1 LTCSALLSSVTSELL
16 KNFSLAVCRTA
27 RLACRLLLA
36 LLARDKNMKNKPN
49 LDLYPL
55 NKKVSLDLPLCERN
69 SSLSR
74 GAERSGEKRKISA
87 QELKVESL
95 NLSTLLSL
103 KSFMD
108 TKQDE
113 FIGVFFLLEMRF

>member
-1 LTCSALLSSVTSELL
+1 
-16 KNFSLAVCRTA
+16 
-27 RLACRLLLA
+27 
-36 LLARDKNMKNKPN
+36 MKNKPN

-55 NKKVSLDLPLCERN
+55 NKKVSLDLPQPLCERN
-69 SSLSR
+69 FSLSR
-74 GAERSGEKRKISA
+74 RAGAGEKRKISA
-87 QELKVESL
+87 QESKVESL

-113 FIGVFFLLEMRF
+113 FIGVFSS